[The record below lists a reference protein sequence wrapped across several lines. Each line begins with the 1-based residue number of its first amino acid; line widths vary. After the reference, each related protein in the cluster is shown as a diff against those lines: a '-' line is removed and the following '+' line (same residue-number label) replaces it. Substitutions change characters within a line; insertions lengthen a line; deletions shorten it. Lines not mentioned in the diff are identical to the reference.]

1 MFKNCIQKFFQGGDN
16 MFKTS
21 TFSKMCGLSADT
33 LRHYEKMKILIPGY
47 TDNDTRYR
55 YYSAE
60 QLLIVNKIA
69 ALKDAGFSLKEI
81 AAILNN
87 KKDNHSLT
95 DLLEEKALSLEKTLV
110 QETKRLKRLYTNI
123 FLIKNGGVPLMN
135 EITIKKTEPV
145 LAASLRRKFH
155 KDFFDK
161 ELEEMWNKVNDSI
174 EKHKIKK
181 SVPCLMIYHTGWW
194 NFADDEKE
202 EERYLD
208 VEISEPVLKTFESN
222 NEIRVYKLPAEEK
235 MACVVHQGSFETI
248 GSTFE
253 AFFKWIRENNY
264 AVNGPLREIYHK
276 GDWAADNP
284 DEYIT
289 ELQVPV
295 K

>member
-1 MFKNCIQKFFQGGDN
+1 
-16 MFKTS
+16 
-21 TFSKMCGLSADT
+21 
-33 LRHYEKMKILIPGY
+33 
-47 TDNDTRYR
+47 
-55 YYSAE
+55 
-60 QLLIVNKIA
+60 
-69 ALKDAGFSLKEI
+69 
-81 AAILNN
+81 
-87 KKDNHSLT
+87 
-95 DLLEEKALSLEKTLV
+95 
-110 QETKRLKRLYTNI
+110 
-123 FLIKNGGVPLMN
+123 MN

-202 EERYLD
+202 DERYLD
-208 VEISEPVLKTFESN
+208 VEISEPVLKKFESDD
-222 NEIRVYKLPAEEK
+222 EIRVYKLPAEEK

-248 GSTFE
+248 GNTFE
-253 AFFKWIRENNY
+253 VFFKWIRENKY
-264 AVNGPLREIYHK
+264 VINGPLREIYHK
-276 GDWAADNP
+276 GDWATDNP

>member
-1 MFKNCIQKFFQGGDN
+1 
-16 MFKTS
+16 MFKTG

-33 LRHYEKMKILIPGY
+33 LHHYEKMKILIPEY

-60 QLLIVNKIA
+60 QLLTVNKIS

-81 AAILNN
+81 AGILNN
-87 KKDNHSLT
+87 KKDHHSLT
-95 DLLEEKALSLEKTLV
+95 NLLEEKALSLEKTLE
-110 QETKRLKRLYTNI
+110 QETERLKRLYTNI

-135 EITIKKTEPV
+135 EITIKKTESV
-145 LAASLRRKFH
+145 LAASLRRRFH
-155 KDFFDK
+155 KYFFDE
-161 ELEEMWNKVNDSI
+161 ELEEMWSKVNASI

-202 EERYLD
+202 DERYLD
-208 VEISEPVLKTFESN
+208 VEISEPVLKKFESDD
-222 NEIRVYKLPAEEK
+222 EIQVYKLPAEEK

-248 GSTFE
+248 GNTFE
-253 AFFKWIRENNY
+253 VFFKWIRENKY
-264 AVNGPLREIYHK
+264 VINGPLREIYHK
-276 GDWAADNP
+276 GDWATDNP